1 MTEIATGT
9 FTSNTVQWRNLRT
22 GILFVIGVA
31 VMAFLALVIGRNT
44 SALSKKVT
52 YKIFVPDIGGLAEN
66 NLVSVAGKKVG
77 TVLSLDF
84 ASLNDT
90 TIGVEVTMLINQEY
104 AYLFREGSKSTITG
118 RGVLGDKLVAVVPG
132 HGKPLAPGSYLEY
145 EATTGLETVL
155 GSVAH
160 TIDSVNALLSK
171 INRGEGTLGKLLT
184 SEELLQQLQHTLSN
198 LERATAAL
206 TQGNGLV
213 PYLLNERSLARNLE
227 STMRNFEEISQALKK
242 GEGTLGKLLVDD
254 SFYKNL
260 NTIAQRL
267 DTLITRLENPNGT
280 LSKLTT
286 DGALYKNLNST
297 AIALDSLLNDLR
309 KNPSRY
315 VTIRV
320 F

>member
-1 MTEIATGT
+1 MAETATNVL
-9 FTSNTVQWRNLRT
+9 TSGGVQWRNLRT
-22 GILFVIGVA
+22 GILFTLGVA
-31 VMAFLALVIGRNT
+31 VMAVLALVIGKNT

-52 YKIFVPDIGGLAEN
+52 YKLFVPDIGGLAEN

-84 ASLNDT
+84 ASPNDT
-90 TIGVEVTMLINQEY
+90 TIGVEVTLLINQEY
-104 AYLFREGSKSTITG
+104 AYLFREGSRATITG

-132 HGKPLAPGSYLEY
+132 HGKPLASGSYLEY
-145 EATTGLETVL
+145 EASTGLETVL

-160 TIDSVNALLSK
+160 TIDSVNILLSK

-184 SEELLQQLQHTLSN
+184 SEELLQRLSQTASN
-198 LERATAAL
+198 LERATASL
-206 TQGNGLV
+206 TQGEGLV
-213 PYLLNERSLARNLE
+213 PRLLNDRSLASKVESITRNLDD
-227 STMRNFEEISQALKK
+227 ISLSLKK
-242 GEGTLGKLLVDD
+242 GDGSLGKFLVDD

-260 NTIAQRL
+260 NAVTQRL
-267 DTLITRLENPNGT
+267 DTLLTRLDNPNGT
-280 LSKLTT
+280 LGKLTS
-286 DGALYKNLNST
+286 DAALYKNLNST
-297 AIALDSLLNDLR
+297 AAALDSLLNDLR